1 MNLRT
6 RRLPAGWAFAACVTL
21 GCSSSSA
28 PSAAAVQGS
37 LPRVFTG
44 QVDGT
49 DVRVA
54 VVATTHHA
62 RVFFCGGA
70 ATYATSTHWFLVDI
84 GPSGQVASPSD
95 CGLSFSGQVGDG
107 VVRGSLVGVD
117 GRSHTFV
124 ASPISAGTIAGLY
137 EPAQPCGCGKLGLI
151 VSQSS
156 PAVAPTGQGA
166 CIGTPGA
173 SGATP
178 VEQVTPLRPLT
189 RAADGTIRVTIA
201 GSADEVS
208 AGPAAAPAE

>member
-6 RRLPAGWAFAACVTL
+6 RRVPAEWAFAAFVSL

-28 PSAAAVQGS
+28 PSASAVQGS
-37 LPRVFTG
+37 QPRVFTG

-49 DVRVA
+49 DARVA

-62 RVFFCGGA
+62 RVFFCGGD

-84 GPSGQVASPSD
+84 GPAGQVASPSD
-95 CGLSFSGQVGDG
+95 GGLSFNGQVGDS

-137 EPAQPCGCGKLGLI
+137 EATQPCGKVGLI

-156 PAVAPTGQGA
+156 PTVAPTGQGA
-166 CIGTPGA
+166 CIGSPGA
-173 SGATP
+173 NGATP

-201 GSADEVS
+201 GSPGDIA
-208 AGPAAAPAE
+208 AGPAVAPAE